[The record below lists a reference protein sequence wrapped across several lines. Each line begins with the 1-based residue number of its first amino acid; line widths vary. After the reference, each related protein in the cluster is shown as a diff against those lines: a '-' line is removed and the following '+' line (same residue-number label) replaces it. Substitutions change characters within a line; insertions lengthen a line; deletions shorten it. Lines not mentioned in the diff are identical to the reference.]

1 MTELRRKKH
10 MTLWEIDKALAEL
23 IDLLI
28 DTETGELVNT
38 EKLDELLLSRDKK
51 IESIAHIWQN
61 TIAEVNALKETK
73 KRFED
78 RIKRAENK
86 AKRLEYLLE
95 TSLKGQ
101 PFKTTEVEITYKQ
114 SERVEITDIEA
125 FNRYVKRNKQYVLA
139 QDIKPDKTAIKDA
152 IKQGLKVKGAEIKTI
167 SNIQIK

>member
-23 IDLLI
+23 IDSLI

-38 EKLDELLLSRDKK
+38 EKLDELLLNRDKK

-114 SERVEITDIEA
+114 SERVDITDTEA
-125 FNRYVKRNKQYVLA
+125 FFRFAKRNKQYVIA
-139 QDIKPDKTAIKDA
+139 QDPKPDKNAIKEA
-152 IKQGLKVKGAEIKTI
+152 IKQGLKVKGAEIQTI
-167 SNIQIK
+167 SNMQIK